1 MTNLIETG
9 ALIVG
14 GGPAGL
20 APLLA
25 ASYLDL
31 LPRLLSDGLVIA
43 EGGGHI
49 GAGGI
54 GRYII
59 NSDSSAITFL
69 SCVVDNPDPRL
80 AAVAKHPAALAI
92 AGCGR
97 GAVPLA
103 LVGALMEQVGQA
115 LDTVVRDAPHST
127 VMTHHTAMHTQRR
140 ADGRWSTRLR
150 STATGQDTEIVS
162 ASVVLACGGHQPDLR
177 LENEL
182 VAGGSLLPDYGA
194 KLIQSDVAL
203 TAAGL
208 TDIRRRLAGVA
219 NPRIVVIGGSTSAV
233 ATVRLLL
240 ESLGSQLQAGAITL
254 MHRRTLTLFY
264 PSADA
269 AREDGYLAFGP
280 DDLCPVSGFVFR
292 FGGLRFDS
300 RDLLMQLLGVGG
312 QPAEPR
318 VTLHRLAGDPD
329 QDGIAFDPAESR
341 RVLDAADV
349 VISCL
354 GYRPRALP
362 VLDMDGTVIPL
373 LADQPG
379 GALVNP
385 QCGVV
390 DAHGREIAGLLGI
403 GLAAGF
409 TPHGSMGGEPSFRGQ
424 ANGLWLWQNDIGAL
438 VSRRILDRA
447 VSIRSATELHA
458 ETGTSLKRPPV
469 APITIWSNSEYQP
482 LAVEA

>member
-1 MTNLIETG
+1 MTNMIETG

-25 ASYLDL
+25 ASHLEL
-31 LPRLLSDGLVIA
+31 LPRLLSDGLVVA
-43 EGGGHI
+43 ESGGHV

-59 NSDSSAITFL
+59 NSDSSAVTFL
-69 SCVVDNPDPRL
+69 SCVMDNPNPRL
-80 AAVAKHPAALAI
+80 AAVAQHPTALAI

-115 LDTVVRDAPHST
+115 LDTVVREAPGGSI
-127 VMTHHTAMHTQRR
+127 MTRHTAMRTQRR
-140 ADGRWSTRLR
+140 ADGRWSTSLR
-150 STATGQDTEIVS
+150 STATGQETEIVS

-177 LENEL
+177 LEDEL
-182 VAGGSLLPDYGA
+182 VAERPLLPDYRS
-194 KLIQSDVAL
+194 KLVQSDVAL

-208 TDIRRRLAGVA
+208 TDIRRRLAGIA
-219 NPRIVVIGGSTSAV
+219 RPRIAVIGGSTSAV

-240 ESLGSQLQAGAITL
+240 ESLGGQLSTGAITL

-269 AREDGYLAFGP
+269 AREEGYFSFGP
-280 DDLCPVSGFVFR
+280 DDICPVSGFLFR

-300 RDLLMQLLGVGG
+300 RALVMQLLGVGG

-329 QDGIAFDPAESR
+329 LDGVAFDPAESR
-341 RVLDAADV
+341 RVLDEADV

-362 VLDMDGTVIPL
+362 ILDVDGTAIRL

-390 DAHGREIAGLLGI
+390 DVQGREIPGLLGI

-424 ANGLWLWQNDIGAL
+424 ANGLWLWQNDVGAL
-438 VSRRILDRA
+438 VSRRMLARTA
-447 VSIRSATELHA
+447 SIRTAMVPHAATEA
-458 ETGTSLKRPPV
+458 NFKRPPV
-469 APITIWSNSEYQP
+469 APVTVWSSNDYHP